1 MLLALLPKVLLL
13 PKIDG
18 LDAVLFPNEGVVP
31 NAGADPLADAARDP
45 NPPPLLALLLPNV
58 DDPKTGPVDLGA
70 DAASAPNPP
79 PPLLLLLLP
88 KAGALP
94 KADALPTFDG
104 LPKAG
109 AEVLALLLLLLL
121 PPNADGL
128 PKTGPE
134 LALDAP
140 NAGVMLVEDPNAPPV
155 VLPNSPPPPEGFAL
169 NAANGLAL
177 ELVLVAA
184 LDPKGLLLAPKAPV
198 EGFPKGEGV
207 VPNAELPPNMG
218 VLLVLIPK
226 ADLEDSVSSPVPND
240 GTSFPEASISPQAE
254 MTTST
259 TGFCDLVSTWL
270 NVSRPSI
277 PFSTSPKTTCLPLRY
292 GTGLSVKK
300 NCEELVFFPLLAM
313 ERSPFLE

>member
-1 MLLALLPKVLLL
+1 MLPKALLL
-13 PKIDG
+13 PKTDG
-18 LDAVLFPNEGVVP
+18 LVALLPNEGAVP

-45 NPPPLLALLLPNV
+45 NPPPPLLALLLPNV

-79 PPLLLLLLP
+79 PPPLLLLLP

-94 KADALPTFDG
+94 KADALPSFDG

-109 AEVLALLLLLLL
+109 AEVLVLLLLLL

-140 NAGVMLVEDPNAPPV
+140 NAGVVLVEDPNPPV
-155 VLPNSPPPPEGFAL
+155 VLPNNPPPPEGFAL
-169 NAANGLAL
+169 NAPNGLAL
-177 ELVLVAA
+177 ELLLVAA
-184 LDPKGLLLAPKAPV
+184 LDPKALLLTPKAPV
-198 EGFPKGEGV
+198 DGFPKGEGV

-226 ADLEDSVSSPVPND
+226 AGLEDSVSSPVPND

-259 TGFCDLVSTWL
+259 TGFCDFVSTWL
-270 NVSRPSI
+270 NVSRHSI
-277 PFSTSPKTTCLPLRY
+277 PSSTSPKTTCLPLRY